1 MFKALYEN
9 NFLYDCSWPTRAYG
23 YVDAEFALYPY
34 TLDYA
39 TRQEEFI
46 KTWFIPLKL
55 IYQTE
60 FIKFYQTAKS

>member
-1 MFKALYEN
+1 MGGDKMFKALYEN

-55 IYQTE
+55 I
-60 FIKFYQTAKS
+60 